1 MFMVQIETITVELVY
16 IKPGSQINLTLD
28 VEQGSTI
35 NQVINTS
42 GLLQRF
48 PEIDLSVNKV
58 GVFSKI
64 KPLNHV
70 LTNGDRIEIYRPL
83 LVDPKEARRRR
94 VKEQQ

>member
-1 MFMVQIETITVELVY
+1 MVQIETITVELVY